1 MQTIRAGEIKD
12 ILLKME
18 EITIKDI
25 ARKCNV
31 GVSTVSRAIN
41 NHPDINPKTREMVMA
56 VIRETGYVPN
66 NSARNLK
73 RIDAKCIAVL
83 IKGITNPFFS
93 SVIGIIESHVQKRKY
108 TMVMQHVEAYED
120 ELDVALELVKEKRL
134 RGIVFLG
141 GAYRHDRAKLLKLK
155 APFVFCTIGTQEQE
169 GEPFYSN
176 VSVDDREESRKMTEY
191 LLSLGHKRIAIIGE
205 GEKTES
211 VGRLRL
217 EGYQAA
223 LGQRNILADQRLVCL
238 AREQADPF
246 SMENG
251 YRMTK
256 ELLASGADFTAL
268 YCMSDFLAVGACRAL
283 YEAGKKVPEEISV
296 AGYDGL
302 AIGNFYTPRLT
313 TIRQPVEEMA
323 EKTME
328 ILFRVIEEKSGH
340 EYVIFPGKLVVRE
353 STAGQGNMKK

>member
-1 MQTIRAGEIKD
+1 
-12 ILLKME
+12 ME

-56 VIRETGYVPN
+56 VIRETGYIPN

-73 RIDAKCIAVL
+73 RTDAKCIAVL

-93 SVIGIIESHVQKRKY
+93 SMIGIIESHVQKKKY

-155 APFVFCTIGTQEQE
+155 APFVFCTIGTQGQE
-169 GEPFYSN
+169 KEPFYSN
-176 VSVDDREESRKMTEY
+176 VSVDDMAESRKMTEY
-191 LLSLGHKRIAIIGE
+191 LLSLGHRKIAIIAE
-205 GEKTES
+205 GAQGES

-217 EGYQAA
+217 EGYKAA
-223 LGQRNILADQRLVCL
+223 LGQWKVPIDHRLVCL
-238 AREQADPF
+238 AKDQDPY

-251 YRMTK
+251 YRMAK
-256 ELLASGADFTAL
+256 RLLASGVGFTAL
-268 YCMSDFLAVGACRAL
+268 YCISDFLAVGACRAL
-283 YEAGKKVPEEISV
+283 YESGKKIPEEVSV
-296 AGYDGL
+296 TGYDGL
-302 AIGNFYTPRLT
+302 SIGDFYTPRLT

-323 EKTME
+323 KKTME
-328 ILFRVIEEKSGH
+328 ILFHVIEEKCGH
-340 EYVIFPGKLVVRE
+340 EHVVFPGELVVRE
-353 STAGQGNMKK
+353 SAGTACRQEHD